1 MRPVGGINCV
11 GALLLCLCGGS
22 PIVRAQT
29 ATDEHASAK
38 AKSTPTADEET
49 YQVRCR
55 SAITPDEKAV
65 DAVKQLALPGA
76 DDWRTEVQADDAKH
90 ALEAVVAVLKA
101 NRKPSAKDLAPF
113 FVDNCQLPS
122 LRPEKHQETD
132 VSGLRAIR
140 FDCKDLKPSLAPDA
154 ALRELFSPHGDA
166 DDLRVFLK
174 VVNVTPKDDERFS
187 TGLYVELSSSKG
199 GKDRVQQNAEWDVA
213 WKKARDGHSLQI
225 AGITPVKM
233 NEGYA
238 QAKQFT
244 DRTRSVIRDD
254 EVWSPQLEHG
264 TDWWSGRIDYLGG
277 ISVIGSEGIA
287 VGDVNGDGLDDLY
300 VCMAGGLPNKLLIQQ
315 ADGSVVD
322 KALEANVAWLDD
334 CRGVLLVDMDNDGD
348 QDLVLAM
355 EATIGF
361 LENDGHGVFTP
372 RRRYIMP
379 PGNLG
384 PFYSLTAADFD
395 NDGDLDIYC
404 CRYQKAGYG
413 VYPPEPY
420 YDANNGPSNHLLR
433 NDGKAG
439 IKDVTNEVGLDTNN
453 RRFSVVATWF
463 DYDEDG
469 DEDLYVAN
477 DFGRNNLYRN
487 DHGKFVDVAG
497 DAGVEDQASGMGI
510 SWSDYDLDGRF
521 DVLISNMFSSAGR
534 RVTYQPRSMADA
546 PESERQA
553 LQRLALGNTLLK
565 GRGDGTYVDQ
575 SEHAGI
581 VMGRWAWG
589 GMFVD
594 INNDGYDDMVIPNG
608 FITGPSKDDL

>member
-1 MRPVGGINCV
+1 MRPVDGIICT
-11 GALLLCLCGGS
+11 GAFFFSMCAGS
-22 PIVRAQT
+22 QIIRAQT
-29 ATDEHASAK
+29 VTNGHASAK
-38 AKSTPTADEET
+38 AKSSPATDDET

-55 SAITPDEKAV
+55 IAVTPEEKAV
-65 DAVKQLALPGA
+65 DAVKQLALPEA

-90 ALEAVVAVLKA
+90 VLDAVFAVLKA
-101 NRKPSAKDLAPF
+101 HRKPPAKDLAPF
-113 FVDNCQLPS
+113 FVEKCQLPS
-122 LRPEKHQETD
+122 FRPERNQETV

-140 FDCKDLKPSLAPDA
+140 FDCNGLKPSLAPEA
-154 ALRELFSPHGDA
+154 ALGELISPHGDA

-174 VVNVTPKDDERFS
+174 VVNVTPRDDEGFS
-187 TGLYVELSSSKG
+187 TRLYVELSSTKG
-199 GKDRVQQNAEWDVA
+199 PKGRVQQNAEWTVT
-213 WKKARDGHSLQI
+213 WRKAKDGHSLQI

-233 NEGYA
+233 SEGYA
-238 QAKQFT
+238 KVKQFT

-254 EVWSPQLEHG
+254 EIWSPQLEHG

-277 ISVIGSEGIA
+277 ISVIGGGGIA

-300 VCMAGGLPNKLLIQQ
+300 VCMTGGLPNKLLIQQ
-315 ADGSVVD
+315 ADGTVVD
-322 KALEANVAWLDD
+322 KALEANAAWLDE

-348 QDLVLAM
+348 EDLVLAM

-361 LENDGHGVFTP
+361 LENDGHGIFTP
-372 RRRYIMP
+372 RRRYVMP
-379 PGNLG
+379 PGNIG
-384 PFYSLTAADFD
+384 PFYSLAAADFD
-395 NDGDLDIYC
+395 NDGDLDVYC

-439 IKDVTNEVGLDTNN
+439 IKDVTNEVRLDENN

-469 DEDLYVAN
+469 DPDLYVAN

-487 DHGKFVDVAG
+487 ENGRFKDVAAE
-497 DAGVEDQASGMGI
+497 AGVEDQASGMGI
-510 SWSDYDLDGRF
+510 SWADYDLDGHF

-534 RVTYQPRSMADA
+534 RVTFQPRSMAEA
-546 PESERQA
+546 PESERLA
-553 LQRLALGNTLLK
+553 LQRLALGNTLLR
-565 GRGDGTYVDQ
+565 GRGDGTFVDQ

-589 GMFVD
+589 AMFVD
-594 INNDGYDDMVIPNG
+594 INNDGYDDMVVPNG